1 MMDPYFEYLNKVREV
16 LARLDN
22 LSRVL
27 VCLEVL
33 FKEGLG
39 GDPREQIRNAV

>member
-1 MMDPYFEYLNKVREV
+1 MDPYFEYLDKVREV

-27 VCLEVL
+27 VRLEVL
-33 FKEGLG
+33 FEEGLV
-39 GDPREQIRNAV
+39 GDPREELGNAV